1 MEKII
6 DILNLKN
13 EPLLQVHL
21 YNWSNDFTEAGKCI
35 NKIVNGEK
43 DYIPTAI
50 LHYKRITLHINYLEY
65 LLLDANPEIP
75 RDTYIESYFN
85 LGTLLKEFIEN
96 IVNDRHHLL
105 KMNNANRKDNTCLEL
120 TESEMLIFN
129 QSIECFY
136 NILRIDFEHVNSKK
150 QLLSIYSLLSL
161 FMGSDTIKALKYM
174 QQALLVEPENNSVH
188 YNLGYLYQRLNN
200 LENALIHFKTS
211 IKLSDCLAEADLQ
224 LCKASKEI
232 KVNSLN
238 GLSAIYRGI
247 KRWPE
252 SLHYLLKAENE
263 IPGDPDI
270 NNQLGVVYTEMR
282 RTDLAEECYIKA
294 IQNVDKSF
302 ISSDKKFLLSEIY
315 LNFGHC
321 YSYNGDNEKSIDCYN
336 KSLEN
341 CPNFSL
347 PFQNKLMNLCYLFD
361 QLDNKMYITR
371 QHKIIN
377 KLYQKNPNP
386 YNFNSSYFNVN
397 KINIGIVS
405 GDFVNHPV
413 SYFISTFLTNFDHTK
428 FNVICYSENVINT
441 NIFNRHLLFKIIKGK
456 STKEASDIIYNDNIH
471 ILIDLSGHSG
481 QNRLDIF
488 AFKPSPISI
497 SYIGYPFTTGL
508 NEINY
513 RITDSICDG
522 DLSISQQFYTEK
534 LITLP
539 NAFMCYN
546 YQGLD
551 NNKLPDITVSPKYI
565 NPNEL
570 IIGCFNRLNKITDT
584 VIIEYNKILLECP
597 NVKIL
602 FKTKALINLRIRK
615 EFLNKFDETVRNRI
629 IVINC
634 VLSHTQ
640 HLDTY
645 NKMDIAID
653 TWPYSGT
660 TTTCEALSMGCPV
673 FSIYDSKYFFHATN
687 VSCSILKNSNLDFY
701 VCNNTKEIIN
711 KIKILDNKPIE
722 FWKTLK
728 EDTRNKFLNGGFC
741 NKDLYMTNIQKLF
754 TDLFEKHKSSDPD
767 S

>member
-6 DILNLKN
+6 DILNLN
-13 EPLLQVHL
+13 NDQSD
-21 YNWSNDFTEAGKCI
+21 NWSNEFTEAGKCI

-43 DYIPTAI
+43 EYIPTAI
-50 LHYKRITLHINYLEY
+50 LHYKKITLHINYLEY

-75 RDTYIESYFN
+75 RNVYIESYFN

-96 IVNDRHHLL
+96 IVNYRHNLL
-105 KMNNANRKDNTCLEL
+105 KMNNANRTDNTCLEL
-120 TESEMLIFN
+120 TESEMFIFN

-161 FMGSDTIKALKYM
+161 FMGNDTIKALKYM
-174 QQALLVEPENNSVH
+174 QQALLVEPENDSVH

-200 LENALIHFKTS
+200 LENSLIHFKTS
-211 IKLSDCLAEADLQ
+211 IKLSE
-224 LCKASKEI
+224 SKEI

-238 GLSAIYRGI
+238 GISAIYRGI

-270 NNQLGVVYTEMR
+270 NNQLGVVYTELR
-282 RTDLAEECYIKA
+282 KSDLAEECYIKA

-341 CPNFSL
+341 CPNFFL
-347 PFQNKLMNLCYLFD
+347 AFQNKLMNLCYLFD
-361 QLDNKMYITR
+361 ELDDKMYITR

-377 KLYQKNPNP
+377 KLYQKNPHP
-386 YNFNSSYFNVN
+386 YNFNSEYFVGN
-397 KINIGIVS
+397 KINIGVVS

-413 SYFISTFLTNFDHTK
+413 SYFISTFLTNFNHNK

-441 NIFNRHLLFKIIKGK
+441 NIFNKHLLFKIIKGK
-456 STKEASDIIYNDNIH
+456 SVKESADIIYNDNIH
-471 ILIDLSGHSG
+471 ILIDLSGHTS

-497 SYIGYPFTTGL
+497 CYIGYPFSCGL
-508 NEINY
+508 NEIDY

-522 DLSISQQFYTEK
+522 NISVSQKFYTEK
-534 LITLP
+534 LITLK
-539 NAFMCYN
+539 NCFLCYD
-546 YQGLD
+546 YQGVE
-551 NNKLPDITVSPKYI
+551 NNKLPYITDSPKST
-565 NPNEL
+565 NPKEL
-570 IIGCFNRLNKITDT
+570 IIGCFNRLNKITDN
-584 VIIEYNKILLECP
+584 VINVYNNIMLTYP
-597 NVKIL
+597 NVKFL
-602 FKTKALINLRIRK
+602 FKTKALINIRIQK
-615 EFLNKFDETVRNRI
+615 TFLNKFDESVRNKI
-629 IVINC
+629 IIIPC
-634 VLSHTQ
+634 TLLHFD
-640 HLDTY
+640 HLKTY
-645 NKMDIAID
+645 NQMDIAID

-660 TTTCEALSMGCPV
+660 TTSCEALSMGVPIL
-673 FSIYDSKYFFHATN
+673 SLYDSVNYFHATN
-687 VSCSILKNSNLDFY
+687 VSCSILKNSDLDFY
-701 VCNNTKEIIN
+701 VCNNTKEIID
-711 KIKILDNKPIE
+711 KIGLLTNKPIE
-722 FWKTLK
+722 FWKTQK
-728 EDTRNKFLNGGFC
+728 QETRNKFLNGFVC
-741 NKDLYMTNIQKLF
+741 NKIEHLKNIQILF
-754 TDLFEKHKSSDPD
+754 TDLFEKHKIN
-767 S
+767 